1 MIIRQIRSGPNLILT
16 PIIYDYLWLYS
27 LNHCFYYA
35 ISEQV
40 FFGAISAVDALN
52 SPMFYVRHQFA
63 LRKLRDQSLNHGL
76 DFLSRSAGC
85 PGSNGTADEAIAP
98 KPEQIANDQ

>member
-1 MIIRQIRSGPNLILT
+1 MLLFLLHYLT
-16 PIIYDYLWLYS
+16 ER
-27 LNHCFYYA
+27 FFRA
-35 ISEQV
+35 IN
-40 FFGAISAVDALN
+40 AVDAWT

-63 LRKLRDQSLNHGL
+63 HRKLRDQGFNHRL

-85 PGSNGTADEAIAP
+85 PGSDCTADEAIAP